1 MQPGPSRATAGPGKP
16 LRRGPVTTHGRMK
29 GGGSVGA
36 VGHVP
41 PPPKKIGLIFFGQ
54 LSCKIRAF
62 SGKYHK
68 YYKYHPTIRV
78 CGSVVSSHSGP
89 GAEPRPKMDFIMHIS
104 GQKEATWNTLFSI
117 FERWRGPLNVAGPG
131 KLSPLSPLSTGLD
144 AAALMPLLCCGCCC
158 CL

>member
-1 MQPGPSRATAGPGKP
+1 MRSGPSRATVGPGKP
-16 LRRGPVTTHGRMK
+16 FSWGPITTSVCAEIEMPKASRGRKRREGCPPHHPTRGPGEHRK
-29 GGGSVGA
+29 LAQES
-36 VGHVP
+36 
-41 PPPKKIGLIFFGQ
+41 Q
-54 LSCKIRAF
+54 
-62 SGKYHK
+62 
-68 YYKYHPTIRV
+68 
-78 CGSVVSSHSGP
+78 
-89 GAEPRPKMDFIMHIS
+89 PKMDFIMHIS